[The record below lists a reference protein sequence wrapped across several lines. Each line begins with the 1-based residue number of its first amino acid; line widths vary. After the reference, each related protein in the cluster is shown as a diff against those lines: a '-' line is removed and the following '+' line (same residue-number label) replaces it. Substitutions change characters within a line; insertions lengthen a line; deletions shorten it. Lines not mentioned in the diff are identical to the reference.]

1 MIGKR
6 AACVRKVAASALALT
21 VAGWSSAASAASAAS
36 VMPDGAAL
44 GPQWAI
50 PFVGILLSIALFPLI
65 APAFWHRH
73 FGKIA
78 AAWAIA
84 FLAPFGYAFGAAA
97 AADAFAHAVVAEYV
111 PFIVLLT
118 ALYTV
123 AGGICVRGALHGS
136 PRVNAALLALG
147 TALASIMGTTGAA
160 MLLIR
165 PLLRANENRRHIVHV
180 FVFFI
185 FLVANVGGSLSPLG
199 DPPLFLGFLN
209 GVSFFWTTRHLALP
223 MLFVCAVL
231 LAVFYAL
238 DAYYYRRPGEAG
250 APDRDRAPEAIGI
263 VIEGKRNF
271 ALLAV
276 VIGLVLMSGLWK
288 PGIAFDVLGAHLALQ
303 DVVRDASLV
312 VLTLVSLVIT
322 PRTARTGN
330 AFTWAPIEEVAK
342 LFGAIFIT
350 IAPVVMMLRAGEDG
364 AFASVLHLVT
374 GSNGQPIDAGCVYD
388 SNRYTLYA
396 MLERM
401 NVDVDVLDLGVI
413 RDEPSAIEAA
423 LRSAAASAD
432 VVLTSGGVSVG
443 DADFTARMTATLGDV
458 AFWQLAMRP
467 GRPLAFGRL
476 SAAPGSSEGGALFFG
491 LPGNP
496 VAVMVSFYQ
505 FVRDALIA
513 MSGANAAGP
522 LQFAAASSTPI
533 KKRPGRTEFLRAVA
547 MRDAAGQWSVT
558 PTPAQGSGV
567 LSSMSRANC
576 FIVLAHEQG
585 DVAAGTPVDI
595 MPFEGLI

>member
-1 MIGKR
+1 MFLGALRPSSMTISNDTSGQAASLAQNPLRVDAARAIIR
-6 AACVRKVAASALALT
+6 AAVRPVAAVEHVALRSALNRVLA
-21 VAGWSSAASAASAAS
+21 VDIVSPIDVPAHDNAA
-36 VMPDGAAL
+36 MD
-44 GPQWAI
+44 
-50 PFVGILLSIALFPLI
+50 
-65 APAFWHRH
+65 
-73 FGKIA
+73 
-78 AAWAIA
+78 
-84 FLAPFGYAFGAAA
+84 GYAFAGAVLSNAGAAA
-97 AADAFAHAVVAEYV
+97 A
-111 PFIVLLT
+111 
-118 ALYTV
+118 
-123 AGGICVRGALHGS
+123 
-136 PRVNAALLALG
+136 
-147 TALASIMGTTGAA
+147 
-160 MLLIR
+160 
-165 PLLRANENRRHIVHV
+165 
-180 FVFFI
+180 
-185 FLVANVGGSLSPLG
+185 
-199 DPPLFLGFLN
+199 
-209 GVSFFWTTRHLALP
+209 
-223 MLFVCAVL
+223 
-231 LAVFYAL
+231 
-238 DAYYYRRPGEAG
+238 
-250 APDRDRAPEAIGI
+250 RAP
-263 VIEGKRNF
+263 
-271 ALLAV
+271 LSLAV
-276 VIGLVLMSGLWK
+276 VGEARAGHPFERACGPLECVRIMTGAPMPAGCDTVVPQELVTRKDSHVEFDAQNVA
-288 PGIAFDVLGAHLALQ
+288 PGANC
-303 DVVRDASLV
+303 R
-312 VLTLVSLVIT
+312 
-322 PRTARTGN
+322 
-330 AFTWAPIEEVAK
+330 
-342 LFGAIFIT
+342 
-350 IAPVVMMLRAGEDG
+350 RAGEDLARG
-364 AFASVLHLVT
+364 RAALDAGRIVRSADLGLLASLGVAEVPVRRRVRVAFFSTGDELRSVGEPL
-374 GSNGQPIDAGCVYD
+374 DAGCVYD

-396 MLERM
+396 MLKRM

-476 SAAPGSSEGGALFFG
+476 SAAAPGSSEGGALFFG